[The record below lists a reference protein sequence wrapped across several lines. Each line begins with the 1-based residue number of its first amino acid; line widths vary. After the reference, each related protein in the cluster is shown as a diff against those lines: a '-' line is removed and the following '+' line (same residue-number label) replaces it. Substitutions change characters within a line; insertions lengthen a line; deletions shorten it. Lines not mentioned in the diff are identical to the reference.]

1 MTVSGGAGTGGR
13 EGEYEGGGEG
23 VVGGARAGAD
33 VGKGEG
39 APALLSVRHLA
50 VTFKV
55 RPGGS
60 RLWERA
66 RPLRAVRGVS
76 FDLGAGETLGIVG
89 ESGSGK
95 STLARALIGTV
106 PASGGRALWRG
117 EDLLAMAARERHRHR
132 RDIQMVFQD
141 PLAALDPRM
150 TAGEIIAEPLVTHEP
165 DLGRSE
171 VRARVAEMMERVG
184 LLAGQRNR
192 YPHEFSGGQCQRINI
207 ARALIARPRLVICDE
222 PVSALDVSVQAEVIN
237 LLGDLKRDL
246 DLALIFIAHD
256 LSVVKHISDRILVLY
271 LGQVVETGP
280 GRDLVRAPRHPYT
293 RALVAAAPIPDPAVE
308 RGRRRAVLEGD
319 LPSPL
324 APPSGCVFRTR
335 CPIARP
341 SCAEEPPALLDLG
354 HGHFAACPFT
364 DPEKLPS

>member
-1 MTVSGGAGTGGR
+1 MS
-13 EGEYEGGGEG
+13 
-23 VVGGARAGAD
+23 
-33 VGKGEG
+33 
-39 APALLSVRHLA
+39 APPLLSVRDLA
-50 VTFKV
+50 VTFRV
-55 RPGGS
+55 RPQGS
-60 RLWERA
+60 RPWTRP
-66 RPLRAVRGVS
+66 RPLQAVRGVS

-106 PASGGRALWRG
+106 PASGGQAFWRG
-117 EDLLAMAARERHRHR
+117 EDLLAMAPRERHRHR

-165 DLGRSE
+165 GLRLHE

-184 LLAGQRNR
+184 LLAGQLNR
-192 YPHEFSGGQCQRINI
+192 YPHEFSGGQCQRIGI
-207 ARALIARPRLVICDE
+207 ARALVVEPRLVICDE
-222 PVSALDVSVQAEVIN
+222 PVSALDVSVQAQVIN
-237 LLGDLKRDL
+237 LLGDLRSDL
-246 DLALIFIAHD
+246 GIALVFIAHD
-256 LSVVKHISDRILVLY
+256 LSVVKHICDRIMVLY
-271 LGQVVETGP
+271 LGRAMESAAA
-280 GRDLVRAPRHPYT
+280 RDLVRTPRHPYT

-308 RGRRRAVLEGD
+308 RGRRPAVLGGD

-341 SCAEEPPALLDLG
+341 SCADDPPALRNLG
-354 HGHFAACPFT
+354 RDHLAACPFT
-364 DPEKLPS
+364 DPEPLPS